1 MTVGQ
6 LVIQYVNEEIQIGEY
21 VTRQG
26 LIQYVGNKLAEEA
39 GLDPNKYRFKRDYT
53 TVDNYRRILQLHNIL
68 GESDGSGSYIKYHNV
83 PENETIGSLKRKLE
97 KGHTIFR
104 KGESSIMETWMEIDN
119 F

>member
-1 MTVGQ
+1 MTTGQ
-6 LVIQYVNEEIQIGEY
+6 LVIKYVNEEIKIGEE

-26 LIQYVGNKLAEEA
+26 LIQYVGNKLAEES
-39 GLDPNKYRFKRDYT
+39 GVDPNKYRFKRDYT
-53 TVDNYRRILQLHNIL
+53 TIDNYRRILQLHNIL
-68 GESDGSGSYIKYHNV
+68 GGSGTGAYMKYHNV

-104 KGESSIMETWMEIDN
+104 KGESSIMETWRDIEN